1 MNENTFFC
9 LRYLIL
15 EFYLILIILDLIWL
29 DPIMNNSKEEEP
41 HLEIGS
47 FLIPKFEHKGS
58 LTISLGDCEKNLY
71 NSLKNGVYETFN
83 FKMNQI
89 LKYSTGL
96 FAIIFIELGLIPL
109 LYGFGLLISCLKD
122 SLTCKIFFCI
132 IYLLSNIALLLNFV
146 FFILFSVNLYK
157 EKIDDFKDF
166 SKCIFFDKRV
176 FNKTYDYIFLV
187 YINFKKVFIVNL
199 IYLCIK
205 FCTIFINMMFIFK
218 NYYRIKLY
226 DIYDYFFF

>member
-1 MNENTFFC
+1 
-9 LRYLIL
+9 
-15 EFYLILIILDLIWL
+15 
-29 DPIMNNSKEEEP
+29 MNNSKEEEP

-47 FLIPKFEHKGS
+47 SLIPNFEHKGS

-71 NSLKNGVYETFN
+71 NSLKNGAYETFN

-96 FAIIFIELGLIPL
+96 YAIIFIELGLVL
-109 LYGFGLLISCLKD
+109 LFILGLLILCYKG
-122 SLTCKIFFCI
+122 SLTCDVFFCI
-132 IYLLSNIALLLNFV
+132 IYLLSNIALLLNLV
-146 FFILFSVNLYK
+146 FFILFSVSLYK

-166 SKCIFFDKRV
+166 SNCIFFDKIV

-205 FCTIFINMMFIFK
+205 FCTIFINMIFIFT
-218 NYYRIKLY
+218 NDYGIKLY
-226 DIYDYFFF
+226 YIYDYYFY